1 MKFAIFLGILGVG
14 ALGTLARGQV
24 VNPSYWHGGF
34 SPPYAYVN
42 EVGTA
47 ASANLRGMGALVRSQ
62 GQFNLDTSMAAINV
76 TEARQRQMDNYKKW
90 TDTYFQVREMNR
102 RYRAAERGPRPT
114 MEDLVRFAQ
123 AGRPDRLSPSELDP
137 ISGEIYWPILL
148 RADAFASE
156 RAALQQAFA
165 NRAERGAISTEEFA
179 VIDATTEKLKQELR
193 EEIGGLP
200 PNQYLAAK
208 RFLESLAFEAGQPVR

>member
-1 MKFAIFLGILGVG
+1 MKLPTFLGIFGVCAIG
-14 ALGTLARGQV
+14 ALAYGQV
-24 VNPSYWHGGF
+24 VID
-34 SPPYAYVN
+34 
-42 EVGTA
+42 EVGTP
-47 ASANLRGMGALVRSQ
+47 ASAAMRGMGSLIRSQ
-62 GQFNLDTSMAAINV
+62 GQYNLDTSMAAINA
-76 TEARQRQMDNYKKW
+76 TEARSRQMDNYKKG
-90 TDTYFQVREMNR
+90 TQTYFEVREMNR

-148 RADAFASE
+148 RADEFAPE

-165 NRAERGAISTEEFA
+165 GRADRGAISTQEFS
-179 VIDATTEKLKQELR
+179 VVDATTEKLIRELR
-193 EEIGGLP
+193 QNIADLP

-208 RFLESLAFEAGQPVR
+208 RFLESLAYEAGQPVR